1 MTFQS
6 ASEKASEAK
15 SPWCQLCVRPFSE
28 GLVVVLRL
36 TEVIHCRVQTVLA
49 AFR

>member
-6 ASEKASEAK
+6 ANEKASEAK

-36 TEVIHCRVQTVLA
+36 TEVHCRVQTVLA